1 MQFNFKIKY
10 KLGESNP
17 TNKLLQQLDYA
28 KGFKMGDEK
37 QIIDILLPILQNKL

>member
-10 KLGESNP
+10 KLGESNS

-28 KGFKMGDEK
+28 KDFKMGEGK
-37 QIIDILLPILQNKL
+37 